1 MFSINLSS
9 GSVGGRWLPPWC
21 TQLWTA
27 GHPTL
32 GHGGAFLI
40 RVFTTLTA
48 LNLSRSGGEARMWRR
63 WDGGAPESAG
73 EEACPYFTRWQP
85 EFINSNG
92 SFWVSDFSSW
102 LSFRKETVNSH
113 IATMGR
119 ALLSLVRYSLCLVR
133 AFLWGKGTLLG
144 RVTPR
149 TACACASVCL
159 SEGPCAC
166 APLPFLGK
174 PTSNAHKPSA
184 GFMLEMLTSK
194 TPSFQ
199 RTDGP

>member
-1 MFSINLSS
+1 MLSINLSS
-9 GSVGGRWLPPWC
+9 GLVGGRRLPPWC

-40 RVFTTLTA
+40 RVVTTLTA

-73 EEACPYFTRWQP
+73 EEACPYFTHWQP
-85 EFINSNG
+85 EFINSKG

-102 LSFRKETVNSH
+102 LSFRKETMNSH

-119 ALLSLVRYSLCLVR
+119 ALLSLVSYSLCLVHT
-133 AFLWGKGTLLG
+133 FLWGKGTLVG
-144 RVTPR
+144 RVIPAPAPR
-149 TACACASVCL
+149 TECACASMRPCVCL
-159 SEGPCAC
+159 RVHVP
-166 APLPFLGK
+166 
-174 PTSNAHKPSA
+174 PSLSWENPHQMHT
-184 GFMLEMLTSK
+184 GRVPVSC
-194 TPSFQ
+194 
-199 RTDGP
+199 